1 MFRGRTPFL
10 LGFLISAAAMVAAL
24 WYFQHYLGLE
34 PCPLCIFQRISVMA
48 LGLIFFIGLLHGPKG
63 MLRRTYGALLTATSL
78 VGIGIAIRHLW
89 LQYGPHEE
97 LGCGPG
103 LDYMLETMPLQE
115 VIQDV
120 LKGTGDC
127 GEIVWSLFGISI
139 PGWTLLLLLA
149 LLWLSLGILLGKGD
163 RGAGMR

>member
-1 MFRGRTPFL
+1 MSSGRTPFL
-10 LGFLISAAAMVAAL
+10 AGFLICASAIGVAL
-24 WYFQHYLGLE
+24 YFQHVMGLE
-34 PCPLCIFQRISVMA
+34 PCPLCIFQRISILV
-48 LGLIFFIGLLHGPKG
+48 LGIIFLVGMLHGPLG
-63 MLRRTYGALLTATSL
+63 MTRRVYGALLTATTL
-78 VGIGIAIRHLW
+78 AGMGIAIRHLW

-103 LDYMLETMPLQE
+103 LEYMLETMPLQE

-139 PGWTLLLLLA
+139 PGWTLLLLLV
-149 LLWLSLGILLGKGD
+149 LLGISLKILIG
-163 RGAGMR
+163 RER

>member
-10 LGFLISAAAMVAAL
+10 LGFLVSATAMVAAL

-34 PCPLCIFQRISVMA
+34 PCPLCIFQRISVMV

-63 MLRRTYGALLTATSL
+63 MLRRTYGALLTAASL
-78 VGIGIAIRHLW
+78 AGIAIAMRHLW

-139 PGWTLLLLLA
+139 PGWTLLLLLV
-149 LLWLSLGILLGKGD
+149 LLWLSLGILFG
-163 RGAGMR
+163 RSR

>member
-1 MFRGRTPFL
+1 M
-10 LGFLISAAAMVAAL
+10 
-24 WYFQHYLGLE
+24 
-34 PCPLCIFQRISVMA
+34 
-48 LGLIFFIGLLHGPKG
+48 
-63 MLRRTYGALLTATSL
+63 LTAASSA
-78 VGIGIAIRHLW
+78 GIAIALRHLW

-103 LDYMLETMPLQE
+103 LDYMLDTMPLQD

-139 PGWTLLLLLA
+139 PGWTLMVLLV
-149 LLWLSLGILLGKGD
+149 LLWLSLGIMLKKED
-163 RGAGMR
+163 